1 MLADIIKPLVL
12 GTEKESWLVPGR
24 DLNAYQ
30 KKRVFNEGLSIHKF
44 TSLLF
49 SDRDLIMTDVI
60 KLCNI
65 IGVEFKDV
73 ASEIS

>member
-12 GTEKESWLVPGR
+12 GTEKEAWLVVGR

-30 KKRVFNEGLSIHKF
+30 KKRVFEEGLTIHKF

-49 SDRDLIMTDVI
+49 SERDPIMTDVI

-65 IGVEFKDV
+65 IGVEFADV
-73 ASEIS
+73 AKEVA

>member
-12 GTEKESWLVPGR
+12 GTEKEAWLVVGR
-24 DLNAYQ
+24 DLNTYQ
-30 KKRVFNEGLSIHKF
+30 KKRVFEEGLSIHKF
-44 TSLLF
+44 TTLLF
-49 SDRDLIMTDVI
+49 SDRDPIMTDVL
-60 KLCNI
+60 KLCKI